1 MKIGIITF
9 HKDPNH
15 GAFLQA
21 FATMKVVESL
31 GHDARIIN
39 YENKF
44 YKLKN
49 ILGILKYRRPVRFL
63 DRFSKSLAFR
73 RDQKQMKLTKYT
85 TDPNKI
91 KKNRFDCVIIGSDI
105 VWNYLQ
111 IGFDDIYFGN
121 VNAKKIISYAPSFG
135 WINYDEKIPHKVQ
148 KSFELFNSISV
159 RDDNSQKILE
169 KITGIKYEIV
179 VDPTLLFDFTNYEL
193 NTKRSQ
199 ELNNYILVYAY
210 HIKESVILNINN
222 FAKENNLKTI
232 AIGYRQDWCDLVF
245 MDVGPFEWL
254 NFIKNASYIFTSTF
268 HGAIFSIKYKKEFI
282 VSLTDSNSNKV
293 NYLLYQFGLLNRIIS
308 KNNFYALLNEKID
321 YDKIEDQMRPL
332 INNSKKYLI
341 ESIGK

>member
-91 KKNRFDCVIIGSDI
+91 KKI
-105 VWNYLQ
+105 VL
-111 IGFDDIYFGN
+111 
-121 VNAKKIISYAPSFG
+121 
-135 WINYDEKIPHKVQ
+135 
-148 KSFELFNSISV
+148 
-159 RDDNSQKILE
+159 
-169 KITGIKYEIV
+169 IV
-179 VDPTLLFDFTNYEL
+179 
-193 NTKRSQ
+193 
-199 ELNNYILVYAY
+199 
-210 HIKESVILNINN
+210 
-222 FAKENNLKTI
+222 
-232 AIGYRQDWCDLVF
+232 
-245 MDVGPFEWL
+245 
-254 NFIKNASYIFTSTF
+254 
-268 HGAIFSIKYKKEFI
+268 
-282 VSLTDSNSNKV
+282 
-293 NYLLYQFGLLNRIIS
+293 
-308 KNNFYALLNEKID
+308 
-321 YDKIEDQMRPL
+321 
-332 INNSKKYLI
+332 
-341 ESIGK
+341 